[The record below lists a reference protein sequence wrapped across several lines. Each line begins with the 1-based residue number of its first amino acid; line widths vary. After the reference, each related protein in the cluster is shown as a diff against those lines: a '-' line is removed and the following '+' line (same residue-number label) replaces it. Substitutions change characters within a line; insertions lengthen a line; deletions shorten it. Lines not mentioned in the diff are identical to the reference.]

1 MAIITS
7 PLSATEVH
15 KAKPAAKPYYLF
27 DGRGLCLQINPPR
40 VSALTGEQFFPA
52 RDFPALSVFHS
63 AGDNPA
69 LPGKRRS
76 LTAIIKSS
84 GN

>member
-27 DGRGLCLQINPPR
+27 DGR
-40 VSALTGEQFFPA
+40 
-52 RDFPALSVFHS
+52 
-63 AGDNPA
+63 
-69 LPGKRRS
+69 
-76 LTAIIKSS
+76 
-84 GN
+84 

>member
-27 DGRGLCLQINPPR
+27 DGRGLCLQIKPNPPR
-40 VSALTGEQFFPA
+40 VSALTGKEFFQSGI
-52 RDFPALSVFHS
+52 FPRYPFSIA
-63 AGDNPA
+63 PE
-69 LPGKRRS
+69 
-76 LTAIIKSS
+76 IIQLFPEKTFINSH
-84 GN
+84 

>member
-27 DGRGLCLQINPPR
+27 DGRGLCLQIKPNSPPP
-40 VSALTGEQFFPA
+40 G
-52 RDFPALSVFHS
+52 SV
-63 AGDNPA
+63 
-69 LPGKRRS
+69 L
-76 LTAIIKSS
+76 
-84 GN
+84 

>member
-27 DGRGLCLQINPPR
+27 DGRGLRLQIPPP
-40 VSALTGEQFFPA
+40 G
-52 RDFPALSVFHS
+52 SV
-63 AGDNPA
+63 
-69 LPGKRRS
+69 L
-76 LTAIIKSS
+76 
-84 GN
+84 